1 MDPALDSLLEVIHL
15 RLREALRDE
24 AAFEPGQHVR
34 FDEPGREVRKEPVDV
49 LDAALDVACSTVLP
63 EDRAV
68 ARVEIGAFEQ
78 LRDGIGDVPGELPF
92 RGVQP
97 RKSPGFQCPAELYTS
112 EAFNFRQHHAALFA
126 LDP

>member
-1 MDPALDSLLEVIHL
+1 
-15 RLREALRDE
+15 
-24 AAFEPGQHVR
+24 
-34 FDEPGREVRKEPVDV
+34 
-49 LDAALDVACSTVLP
+49 P